1 MLLTFDTCL
10 DKTYVGLADND
21 KVLSTKIIENN
32 GNTYHSAYLIS
43 TIAEILKENHLSPQD
58 LTAIATNIG
67 PGSFTGIRACTSV
80 ARIMAQQLNLKA
92 LGISSLELIAE
103 LNTNKDT
110 KTLVLLDARKNMAY
124 VWDEEILGSIA
135 IEDIKEMVKED
146 KYSIICDD
154 SMYEVFKE
162 ITKDI
167 QSYTKIPHDFAK
179 TLIKIANKKL
189 EKDFGDWRKLKPLY
203 IQPPPIFG
211 K

>member
-21 KVLSTKIIENN
+21 NVLSTKIIENN

-92 LGISSLELIAE
+92 IGISSLELIAE

-135 IEDIKEMVKED
+135 IKDIKEMVKED

>member
-21 KVLSTKIIENN
+21 NVLSTKIIENN

-92 LGISSLELIAE
+92 IGISSLELIAE
-103 LNTNKDT
+103 LNTNKDN

-135 IEDIKEMVKED
+135 IKDIKEMVKED

>member
-21 KVLSTKIIENN
+21 NVLSTKIIENN

-92 LGISSLELIAE
+92 IGISSLELIAE

-110 KTLVLLDARKNMAY
+110 KTLVLLDARKNRA
-124 VWDEEILGSIA
+124 
-135 IEDIKEMVKED
+135 
-146 KYSIICDD
+146 
-154 SMYEVFKE
+154 
-162 ITKDI
+162 
-167 QSYTKIPHDFAK
+167 
-179 TLIKIANKKL
+179 
-189 EKDFGDWRKLKPLY
+189 
-203 IQPPPIFG
+203 
-211 K
+211 

>member
-1 MLLTFDTCL
+1 
-10 DKTYVGLADND
+10 
-21 KVLSTKIIENN
+21 
-32 GNTYHSAYLIS
+32 
-43 TIAEILKENHLSPQD
+43 
-58 LTAIATNIG
+58 
-67 PGSFTGIRACTSV
+67 
-80 ARIMAQQLNLKA
+80 MAQQLNLKA
-92 LGISSLELIAE
+92 IGISSLELIAE

>member
-92 LGISSLELIAE
+92 IGISSLELIAE

>member
-21 KVLSTKIIENN
+21 NVLSTKIIENN

-92 LGISSLELIAE
+92 IGISSLELIAE

-135 IEDIKEMVKED
+135 IEDINEMVKED

-189 EKDFGDWRKLKPLY
+189 EKDFSDWRKLKPLY

>member
-21 KVLSTKIIENN
+21 NVLSTKIIENN

-92 LGISSLELIAE
+92 IGISSLELIAE

>member
-1 MLLTFDTCL
+1 MF
-10 DKTYVGLADND
+10 
-21 KVLSTKIIENN
+21 LSTKIIENN

-92 LGISSLELIAE
+92 IGISSLELIAE

>member
-21 KVLSTKIIENN
+21 NVLSTKIIENN

-92 LGISSLELIAE
+92 IGISSLELIAE

-189 EKDFGDWRKLKPLY
+189 AKDFGDWRKLKPLY

>member
-21 KVLSTKIIENN
+21 KILSTKIIENN

-92 LGISSLELIAE
+92 IGISSLELIAE

-203 IQPPPIFG
+203 IQPPQIFV

>member
-21 KVLSTKIIENN
+21 NVLSTKIIENN

-92 LGISSLELIAE
+92 IGISSLELIAE

-189 EKDFGDWRKLKPLY
+189 EKDFSDWRKLKPLY

>member
-10 DKTYVGLADND
+10 DKTYVGLADEDN
-21 KVLSTKIIENN
+21 VLCTKIIENN

-43 TIAEILKENHLSPQD
+43 TIAEVLKENNLTPQD
-58 LTAIATNIG
+58 LTAIATNVG

-92 LGISSLELIAE
+92 IGISSLELIADLE
-103 LNTNKDT
+103 SPTDK

-135 IEDIKEMVKED
+135 IDDIKEMVKED
-146 KYSIICDD
+146 NYSIICDD
-154 SMYEVFKE
+154 SMYEIFKDV
-162 ITKDI
+162 TSDI
-167 QSYTKIPHDFAK
+167 QSFTKIPHDFAK

-189 EKDFGDWRKLKPLY
+189 EKDFGDWRNLKPLY
-203 IQPPPIFG
+203 SQPPPIFG

>member
-21 KVLSTKIIENN
+21 KILSTKIIENN

-92 LGISSLELIAE
+92 IGISSLELIAE